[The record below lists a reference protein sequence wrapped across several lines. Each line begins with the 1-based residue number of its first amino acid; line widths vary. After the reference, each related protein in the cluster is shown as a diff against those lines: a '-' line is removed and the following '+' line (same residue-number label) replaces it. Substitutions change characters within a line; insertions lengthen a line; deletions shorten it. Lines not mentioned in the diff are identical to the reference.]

1 MIFSPFPEWYPNDD
15 FTARAILVYNQA
27 VALAS
32 SGDLDKASE
41 VLRASYR
48 YLVVCTITVP
58 HLTQSSY
65 IECLIRTFGQM
76 WNVQTIIFHNKP
88 SQSSSNYVTLINVT

>member
-1 MIFSPFPEWYPNDD
+1 MQCFYTDWYPSDE

-41 VLRASYR
+41 VLR
-48 YLVVCTITVP
+48 V
-58 HLTQSSY
+58 
-65 IECLIRTFGQM
+65 
-76 WNVQTIIFHNKP
+76 
-88 SQSSSNYVTLINVT
+88 